1 MSTASQSALADF
13 KEQILQA
20 KQQQTILRIAGGQ
33 TKNWYGNALQGSPLL
48 TKSYQGIL
56 DYEPEELVI
65 TVCAGTPLEEVELA
79 LNHHHQ
85 MLAFE
90 PPHFGSLTTIGGMIA
105 AGIAGPGR
113 GHYGGIRDF
122 VLGCKIMDGRGDIL
136 SFGGKVMKNVAG
148 YDVSRLLPS
157 SLGTLALLLEVS
169 LKVLPK
175 PVASA
180 TIQVPMSQ
188 AKAITLMNTW
198 ASQPLPLSAS
208 TWQGDESTGT
218 LTIRLSGAQA
228 AVRSAQVK
236 LLITPDAKMLDPEMA
251 NQFWLMMREQ
261 THDFFINHE
270 QTDLWRFAVNPL
282 SPPLPLPG
290 NQCIEWLGGQRWF
303 LGPLGAEQAKQ
314 MALAHG
320 GHATLFKSL
329 NKPNRG
335 VFTQLQ
341 DQALTAPLAPIVQRL
356 RSTFDP
362 DSVFQTGRMP

>member
-122 VLGCKIMDGRGDIL
+122 VLGCKIMDGRPSLANHKAQRVGH
-136 SFGGKVMKNVAG
+136 SSSKVPIGLCN
-148 YDVSRLLPS
+148 
-157 SLGTLALLLEVS
+157 
-169 LKVLPK
+169 
-175 PVASA
+175 
-180 TIQVPMSQ
+180 
-188 AKAITLMNTW
+188 
-198 ASQPLPLSAS
+198 
-208 TWQGDESTGT
+208 
-218 LTIRLSGAQA
+218 
-228 AVRSAQVK
+228 
-236 LLITPDAKMLDPEMA
+236 LIK
-251 NQFWLMMREQ
+251 
-261 THDFFINHE
+261 
-270 QTDLWRFAVNPL
+270 
-282 SPPLPLPG
+282 
-290 NQCIEWLGGQRWF
+290 
-303 LGPLGAEQAKQ
+303 
-314 MALAHG
+314 
-320 GHATLFKSL
+320 
-329 NKPNRG
+329 
-335 VFTQLQ
+335 
-341 DQALTAPLAPIVQRL
+341 
-356 RSTFDP
+356 
-362 DSVFQTGRMP
+362 